1 MSIYSLHIALHYT
14 RQSEHGPSYLTN
26 ITLCHD
32 GTRVPNSALAALLS
46 NHLGDY
52 AYVKIPAGALLVNE
66 PSRSPDYTDPQGWR
80 HYDFTSHESAL
91 AFMAYVYG
99 TDILD
104 APLLASHAMHTDS
117 QAAAIPS
124 ASPAVSHGISE
135 VPNAS
140 ARNVVLTPPVLLG
153 TTARAIFLGTP
164 LIHTR
169 RITQ

>member
-1 MSIYSLHIALHYT
+1 MSIYSLQRVDSTFPIPA
-14 RQSEHGPSYLTN
+14 RFVRV
-26 ITLCHD
+26 LCHGKPTLRAASCELKDVPRRGIAATVHVPYVAYLEAQQRFQRDADFVADD
-32 GTRVPNSALAALLS
+32 GTRL
-46 NHLGDY
+46 
-52 AYVKIPAGALLVNE
+52 
-66 PSRSPDYTDPQGWR
+66 
-80 HYDFTSHESAL
+80 YDFTSHEDAL
-91 AFMAYVYG
+91 AFMAWLYG
-99 TDILD
+99 ID
-104 APLLASHAMHTDS
+104 AHDAALLLATDTQHDTES

-124 ASPAVSHGISE
+124 ASPAVSHGIFE